1 MQVKIFENTIATQGT
16 PRAFVRPRIL
26 GALPVR
32 AMNRIVRD
40 EAYRD
45 PIPAEI
51 TLITI
56 RALMRCAA
64 GRIPA
69 SERAIVN
76 GELALEERS
85 AIRRVWG

>member
-1 MQVKIFENTIATQGT
+1 MQVKIFENTIATHGT

-26 GALPVR
+26 GAFPVR

-40 EAYRD
+40 EAYSD

-51 TLITI
+51 TLTTI

-69 SERAIVN
+69 SESPIVS
-76 GELALEERS
+76 GELALEELS
-85 AIRRVWG
+85 PMRRLSV